1 MLNRKIVFTIL
12 LSLLTLTSCGKEHNN
27 TMEVT
32 AETAIKQ
39 ITEKIEETESS
50 KESAESTENVTE
62 ATEETKNSE
71 EQNENQEI
79 DDFTENVCIVGDS
92 IALGYGAYQRVPSN
106 HVFAKLNVA
115 PSSVRDFTFD
125 YGDGEYNALAIL
137 NTVQPDNIMISMGVN
152 DIITYSGEIF
162 AEKYLDYVKDVRSY
176 CPNAKI
182 YVMGLTPV
190 MSSCGY
196 TDNKSI
202 NNYNEALKKT
212 VDAENSDYITFV
224 DVPRELYDADG
235 FLKSDYS
242 SGDGMHLTGA
252 AYDVLLEN
260 ILLYLK

>member
-12 LSLLTLTSCGKEHNN
+12 LSLFTLTSCGKKHNN

-39 ITEKIEETESS
+39 ITENVKETESV
-50 KESAESTENVTE
+50 KESAESTETVTE
-62 ATEETKNSE
+62 ATEETEESE
-71 EQNENQEI
+71 EQNEHQEN
-79 DDFTENVCIVGDS
+79 DFAENVCIVGDS

-115 PSSVRDFTFD
+115 PSSVRDYTFD

-137 NTVQPDNIMISMGVN
+137 NTEQPDNIMLSMGVN
-152 DIITYSGEIF
+152 DITTYSGEVF
-162 AEKYLDYVKDVRSY
+162 AEKYLDYIRDVRSY

-182 YVMGLTPV
+182 YIMGLTPV
-190 MSSCGY
+190 MSTCGY

-202 NNYNEALKKT
+202 NGYNEALKKA
-212 VDAENSDYITFV
+212 VEAENSDHITFV
-224 DVPRELYDADG
+224 DVPQELYDANG

-252 AYDVLLEN
+252 AYDVQLEN
-260 ILLYLK
+260 ILSYLN